1 MRWPTLVGLALFALV
16 VSGYQSLF
24 THWYAPPLITPRY
37 VAQRHLGEL
46 RDSILRADVRE
57 GLPARAARVA
67 PPRSGLVVVLRDA
80 DGALHALPDTA
91 RQPIDA
97 AWQRVVG
104 SRPLIPAVVVVDG
117 SVRDPLIA
125 PSAGPGSVCVSSH
138 WTAQWVW
145 QDHQLGPC
153 AWYASLGL
161 PSASV
166 GDWVGTNGVLYDAV
180 PSGFVSRDS
189 TPAARSERILGM
201 GFAASLAGLVP
212 PVYDASADAVR
223 CVEGSRESCFT
234 ATTKSDALPTGPW
247 TFWGVPSSLGGY
259 QSYLLRDLDR
269 EFGRQRLTAFWHSS
283 APMPAAFESA
293 FGVPLSDWLAPHLRN
308 YLGTVELGAGDVGR
322 AALSALVWTVLLGL
336 LGWWAARRLRY

>member
-1 MRWPTLVGLALFALV
+1 MRWPALVGLALFALV
-16 VSGYQSLF
+16 VSAYRTIF
-24 THWYAPPLITPRY
+24 TSWYAGPVITPRY
-37 VAQRHLGEL
+37 EAQRHLGGL

-57 GLPARAARVA
+57 GLATRAARVA
-67 PPRSGLVVVLRDA
+67 PPRAGLIVVTRDDDGVL
-80 DGALHALPDTA
+80 GAVPDSA
-91 RQPIDA
+91 RRPIDL
-97 AWQRVVG
+97 AWQRAVG
-104 SRPLIPAVVVVDG
+104 DQTRIPAVVIVDL

-125 PSAGPGSVCVSSH
+125 PSSMQGSACVSSH
-138 WTAQWVW
+138 WSADRVW
-145 QDHQLGPC
+145 QEGQLGPC

-189 TPAARSERILGM
+189 TPAARSKRILGM
-201 GFAASLAGLVP
+201 GFAASLAGLIP

-234 ATTKSDALPTGPW
+234 ATTKSDAFPTGPW
-247 TFWGVPSSLGGY
+247 AFWGVPSSLGGY

-283 APMPAAFESA
+283 VPMPAAFESA
-293 FGVPLSDWLAPHLRN
+293 FGVPLSDWLAPHLRD

-322 AALSALVWTVLLGL
+322 AALSALVWTVLLGV